1 MTTTPKIFHLRI
13 VGKSWRLR
21 VLNREQYN
29 KKKTR
34 SGSVAITYVH
44 KRRIDLS
51 PEGCDKETIIHELVH
66 AYLYE
71 MCVHS
76 ADLDADAIEEFFA
89 ELMAK
94 RGQELL
100 NLAQTLFE
108 RISKKVGTTSNT

>member
-1 MTTTPKIFHLRI
+1 MNPIILHFAIIGKRWRMRI
-13 VGKSWRLR
+13 LS
-21 VLNREQYN
+21 REQYD
-29 KKKTR
+29 KKKIR

-51 PEGCDKETIIHELVH
+51 PEGCDRETIIHELVH

-71 MCVHS
+71 MCIHS
-76 ADLDADAIEEFFA
+76 ADLDADAVEEFFA

-100 NLAQTLFE
+100 NLAETLFQNV
-108 RISKKVGTTSNT
+108 STKVAILSIT